1 MRKVTVPEKF
11 IRLAI
16 VGALCVNVYGCG
28 VSTGRDLTLAGAV
41 QRFDDRRAAVRAEQ
55 AVLEGVD
62 TKRAAQLKPL
72 PPRRELLQV
81 RVPAYN

>member
-41 QRFDDRRAAVRAEQ
+41 LVLVVVAVTAAWFPARRAAAIEPVEA
-55 AVLEGVD
+55 L
-62 TKRAAQLKPL
+62 
-72 PPRRELLQV
+72 REH
-81 RVPAYN
+81 